1 MRNLV
6 IYCLFLVLFSACSDR
21 RGVNPEDVGEQVFGM
36 LQSVP
41 KSDMNDY
48 FSNFISLEEIHAMA
62 QDETLVKNLSTR
74 RRMASMT
81 QLDWNALIIEDR
93 TAVLERGLVKGVVW
107 EDIEFEDFQYEVTEK
122 EGIKGVDG
130 ELLFSSEE
138 KTFAVTVRA
147 LWDGTAYRLSVV
159 EELDE
164 VGKWPR

>member
-1 MRNLV
+1 MIATTGCNHTPPG
-6 IYCLFLVLFSACSDR
+6 S
-21 RGVNPEDVGEQVFGM
+21 PESIGEQVFEM

-41 KSDMNDY
+41 KSDMTAY
-48 FSNFISLEEIHAMA
+48 FGNFISLEEIHAMS
-62 QDETLVKNLSTR
+62 QDGSLVKDLTMR
-74 RRMASMT
+74 QRMISMT
-81 QLDWNALIIEDR
+81 QLDWNNLLIEDR

-107 EDIEFEDFQYEVTEK
+107 ESIEFEDFIYKVTEK
-122 EGIKGVDG
+122 DGIKGVDG